1 MAEPTSPSRPPV
13 APVVKPVQRFSPVWI
28 IPVVAALLSL
38 WLVWKYYSARGPEV
52 TVRFETAEGIIAGKT
67 PVLCRN
73 VNIGTVDRVRL
84 TRDLNGVIVTLQ
96 MTSEA
101 NELLRKDTQIWVVR
115 PRYGGAGISGL
126 TTIVSGSYI
135 ELAPGLSK
143 EERRDFVGLEQPPVT
158 PKGVPGLHITL
169 VSDQAGGIAPGSTIT
184 YKGLN
189 AGKIETRVFHP
200 QTGKVEFTAFINADF
215 AKLVRADSK
224 FWNISGI
231 DVDVGANG
239 LHVRTGTLE
248 TLLMSGIT
256 FSEPDD
262 ETTSPPVADNAI
274 FTLYNSF
281 EDTKKFVMKTSLPYL
296 LLFTESV
303 RGLSPEAPVEFRGV
317 RIGTVEGISFRYL
330 PADPQQR
337 VPVLIK
343 IDPSLITELPPENPD
358 AAQQFI
364 ASNVEKGLR
373 ASLKSG
379 SLLTGQQF
387 VDLDIQKN
395 PGPASV
401 IEIANYK
408 VLPTVPSGGLAQLE
422 DKAGDLLDKLKALD
436 LEKTVNNLSETLA
449 GVKKTLAGYDKNSEI
464 YRELTGAI
472 RQLDETLRSVHDL
485 TELLRRKPNALI
497 FGKPKDMPT
506 PSPTPR
512 QSRERSR

>member
-1 MAEPTSPSRPPV
+1 MI
-13 APVVKPVQRFSPVWI
+13 KPVRRFSPVWI
-28 IPVVAALLSL
+28 VPFVAALLSL

-73 VNIGTVDRVRL
+73 VTIGTVDRVRL
-84 TRDLNGVIVTLQ
+84 TKDLKGVIVSLQ
-96 MTSEA
+96 MTSA
-101 NELLRKDTQIWVVR
+101 ATDLLRKDTQVWVVR
-115 PRYGGAGISGL
+115 PRFGGGGISGL
-126 TTIVSGSYI
+126 TTVVSGSYI
-135 ELAPGLSK
+135 EIEPGVS
-143 EERRDFVGLEQPPVT
+143 EEQRRDFVGLEQPPVT

-200 QTGKVEFTAFINADF
+200 ETGKVEFTAFINSEF
-215 AKLVRADSK
+215 AKLMRADSK

-248 TLLMSGIT
+248 SLLMSGIT
-256 FSEPDD
+256 FSEP
-262 ETTSPPVADNAI
+262 ESEKPSQPVADGTT

-303 RGLSPEAPVEFRGV
+303 RGLSSEAPVEFRGI
-317 RIGTVEGISFRYL
+317 RIGTVEAISFRYL
-330 PADPQQR
+330 PDDPQQR

-343 IDPSLITELPPENPD
+343 IDPSLITELPPENPA

-395 PGPASV
+395 PEPATV
-401 IEIANYK
+401 VEVANYK

-436 LEKTVNNLSETLA
+436 LEKTINNLSETLA
-449 GVKKTLAGYDKNSEI
+449 SVNKTLAGYDKNSAI
-464 YRELTGAI
+464 YRELTGTI
-472 RQLDETLRSVHDL
+472 RQLDETLRSVRDL
-485 TELLRRKPNALI
+485 MELLKRKPNALI
-497 FGKPKDMPT
+497 FGKPKDTPT
-506 PSPTPR
+506 PSPPPK
-512 QSRERSR
+512 RSR